1 MLTLEKLLNGRS
13 ILDLT
18 GKEAAFAEGLL
29 LEALENKRFE
39 DLSDIEY
46 NALIEKLIKILALN
60 TFKGNVPY
68 TWKQELLNRLENS
81 PQRKWGWE
89 WASVLDVYLSGV
101 ELWDMI
107 DPEDKTQVAK
117 DIIDYLRGE
126 YETFI

>member
-13 ILDLT
+13 IVGLT

-29 LEALENKRFE
+29 LEVLENKRFE

-89 WASVLDVYLSGV
+89 WASILDVYLSGV

>member
-18 GKEAAFAEGLL
+18 GKEAALAVDLL
-29 LEALENKRFE
+29 KEALENKRFE
-39 DLSDIEY
+39 DLSEVEY
-46 NALIEKLIKILALN
+46 RALIEELIEILAIIM
-60 TFKGNVPY
+60 FDDGVPEDPL
-68 TWKQELLNRLENS
+68 QEMLNRLENS

-107 DPEDKTQVAK
+107 DPEDAGMLAK
-117 DIIDYLRGE
+117 DIINYLRE
-126 YETFI
+126 AV

>member
-13 ILDLT
+13 ILDL
-18 GKEAAFAEGLL
+18 KYHEKAFAEGLL
-29 LEALENKRFE
+29 LETLINKRFE
-39 DLSDIEY
+39 DLSDVEY

-60 TFKGNVPY
+60 AFKGNVPY

-81 PQRKWGWE
+81 PERKWGWE
-89 WASVLDVYLSGV
+89 WTSILDVYLSGV

-107 DPEDKTQVAK
+107 SPEYLERVAK

-126 YETFI
+126 YEAFI